1 MRVLV
6 DTDTLLATYT
16 TKKAPLISG
25 AFLVS
30 IKDTVLGKDYD
41 LSVTYT
47 GHSTMRK
54 VNKENRNIDTATDI
68 LSFPIE
74 LGKHGVGEIY
84 ICMEKVI
91 SKAKKFETTP
101 KKYLEYVLLHGMVH
115 LLGYDHGKKMDAVE
129 KKYCEKLHINYP
141 YRYTE

>member
-16 TKKAPLISG
+16 TKKAPLLSG
-25 AFLVS
+25 AFLLS
-30 IKDTVLGKDYD
+30 LKETILGRNYD
-41 LSVTYT
+41 LSVIYV
-47 GHSTMRK
+47 GLSTMRK
-54 VNKENRNIDTATDI
+54 VNKENRKIDKATDI

-74 LGKHGVGEIY
+74 LGTHGAGEIY

-101 KKYLEYVLLHGMVH
+101 KKYLEYVLVHGMIH
-115 LLGYDHGKKMDAVE
+115 LLGHDHGDKMDALE
-129 KKYCEKLHINYP
+129 KKYCKKLHINYP